1 MMTIE
6 WPSYFLHLIS
16 NTKYLINQI
25 CRKLTTTLRWHNSE
39 KMPKFHTNIC
49 TNFHRLRKI
58 RNETSKYLNL
68 FLQSLHLTSFLLS
81 DLWRGE
87 KRTFKIKSKFWQN
100 ESDRIRLRQAVN
112 LLVTWTLFFESF
124 CLKLHS
130 SWKYFLSVEL
140 SQYST
145 ALLFCSKC
153 HYNVEVELYT

>member
-1 MMTIE
+1 MQETDNHTKMTQ
-6 WPSYFLHLIS
+6 F
-16 NTKYLINQI
+16 
-25 CRKLTTTLRWHNSE
+25 R

-100 ESDRIRLRQAVN
+100 ESDRLRLRQAVN

-140 SQYST
+140 CTVQHLYF
-145 ALLFCSKC
+145 ALNATIMKKLNSIL
-153 HYNVEVELYT
+153 YN